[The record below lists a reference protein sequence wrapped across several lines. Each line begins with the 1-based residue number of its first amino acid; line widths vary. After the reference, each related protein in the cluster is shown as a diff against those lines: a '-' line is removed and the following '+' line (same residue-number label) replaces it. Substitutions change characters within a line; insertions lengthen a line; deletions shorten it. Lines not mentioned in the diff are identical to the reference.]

1 MTLRFFPIL
10 LMASA
15 LAQESQP
22 ILNPLEKEFER
33 AMSVV
38 TMAGHFT
45 KEGGDG
51 LSSDKYNIDKVT
63 KLKDDLWR
71 FDARIQYGGTNGK
84 APLPV
89 HVKWAGDT
97 PALLPTDQSLA
108 RPGQLTGS
116 IVVS

>member
-10 LMASA
+10 LIASA

-33 AMSVV
+33 AMSGV

-71 FDARIQYGGTNGK
+71 FDARIQYGGTEIQAPISLHGK
-84 APLPV
+84 R
-89 HVKWAGDT
+89 AGDT
-97 PALLPTDQSLA
+97 PVVLLTAETLA
-108 RPGQLTGS
+108 RLGRFTGR
-116 IVVS
+116 